1 MWLFIRNKIGK
12 IILFFLGRGWFV
24 ILANSRAIAFEFNQ
38 YNSAKNFNCVDK
50 FQRPIPYFT
59 YPAVEY
65 LDNHNLNGLKI
76 FEYGSGSSTLYF
88 LRKGALVTSIE
99 HNKDWHFKV
108 TKKANNSNSLNC
120 ILTEDKSSYINRA
133 EILGADIVVIDGKY
147 RTECTHYIIRM
158 IEEKK
163 LTFSMIIFDNSD
175 WYPDSIL
182 KIDRSIRF
190 YQASS
195 SEMFGKVSQKFQNE
209 GSSFYPR
216 SPYAVAKV
224 YAHMMTVNYR
234 EAYNMFCC
242 NGILFNHESP
252 LRGESFVTRKITMG
266 LANIVKGKQNI
277 LELGNLESKR
287 DWGFAGD
294 YVEAM
299 NLIINH
305 KTPDDYVV
313 SSGES
318 HTVREFIERSCDY
331 IGIDL
336 VWRVLPQPLPLESY
350 KRFGIFGSFRLQF

>member
-1 MWLFIRNKIGK
+1 MPKKIALITGISGQDGAYLAHYLLKKNYKVIGGDRRAASNTFWRLKKLGIISDIEIINLDVCEDTNIFNAIKNKK
-12 IILFFLGRGWFV
+12 PDEVYNLAAQSFV
-24 ILANSRAIAFEFNQ
+24 
-38 YNSAKNFNCVDK
+38 
-50 FQRPIPYFT
+50 
-59 YPAVEY
+59 
-65 LDNHNLNGLKI
+65 
-76 FEYGSGSSTLYF
+76 GSSFDLP
-88 LRKGALVTSIE
+88 LVTS
-99 HNKDWHFKV
+99 
-108 TKKANNSNSLNC
+108 NS
-120 ILTEDKSSYINRA
+120 TA
-133 EILGADIVVIDGKY
+133 LGAARI
-147 RTECTHYIIRM
+147 
-158 IEEKK
+158 
-163 LTFSMIIFDNSD
+163 L
-175 WYPDSIL
+175 DSIL

-209 GSSFYPR
+209 RSSFYPR
-216 SPYAVAKV
+216 SPYAIAKV
-224 YAHMMTVNYR
+224 YAHMMTINYR

-252 LRGESFVTRKITMG
+252 LRGENFVTRKITMG

-305 KTPDDYVV
+305 KTADDYVV

-336 VWRVLPQPLPLESY
+336 VWRGKNENEYGIDKKKNKIIIKINKKFYRPAEVDFLLGDYSKIKKVLGWRP
-350 KRFGIFGSFRLQF
+350 KISFNKLVKMMIDEDLKKN

>member
-1 MWLFIRNKIGK
+1 MPKKIALITGISGQDGAYLAHYLLKKNYKVIGGDRRAASNTFWRLKKLGIINDIEIINLDVCEDTNIFNAIKNKK
-12 IILFFLGRGWFV
+12 PDEVYNLAAQSFV
-24 ILANSRAIAFEFNQ
+24 
-38 YNSAKNFNCVDK
+38 
-50 FQRPIPYFT
+50 
-59 YPAVEY
+59 
-65 LDNHNLNGLKI
+65 
-76 FEYGSGSSTLYF
+76 GSSFDLP
-88 LRKGALVTSIE
+88 LVTS
-99 HNKDWHFKV
+99 
-108 TKKANNSNSLNC
+108 NS
-120 ILTEDKSSYINRA
+120 TA
-133 EILGADIVVIDGKY
+133 LGAARI
-147 RTECTHYIIRM
+147 
-158 IEEKK
+158 
-163 LTFSMIIFDNSD
+163 L
-175 WYPDSIL
+175 DSIL

-318 HTVREFIERSCDY
+318 HTVREFVERCCDY

-336 VWRVLPQPLPLESY
+336 VWRGKYENEYGIDKKKNKIIIKINKKFYRPAEVDSLLGDYSKINKVLGWSP
-350 KRFGIFGSFRLQF
+350 KISFKKLVKMMIDEDLKKN

>member
-1 MWLFIRNKIGK
+1 MPKKIALITGISGQDGAYLAHYLLKKNYKVIGGDRRAASNTFWRLKKLGIINDIEIINLDVCEDTNIFNAIKNKK
-12 IILFFLGRGWFV
+12 PDEVYNLAAQSFV
-24 ILANSRAIAFEFNQ
+24 
-38 YNSAKNFNCVDK
+38 
-50 FQRPIPYFT
+50 
-59 YPAVEY
+59 
-65 LDNHNLNGLKI
+65 
-76 FEYGSGSSTLYF
+76 GSSFDLP
-88 LRKGALVTSIE
+88 LVTS
-99 HNKDWHFKV
+99 
-108 TKKANNSNSLNC
+108 NS
-120 ILTEDKSSYINRA
+120 TA
-133 EILGADIVVIDGKY
+133 LGAARI
-147 RTECTHYIIRM
+147 
-158 IEEKK
+158 
-163 LTFSMIIFDNSD
+163 L
-175 WYPDSIL
+175 DSIL

-224 YAHMMTVNYR
+224 FAHMMTVNYR

-336 VWRVLPQPLPLESY
+336 VWRGKNENEYGIDKKKNKIIIKINKKFYRPAEVDFLLGDYSKIKKVLGWRP
-350 KRFGIFGSFRLQF
+350 KISFNKLVKMMIDEDLKKN